1 MSLSPHEVGL
11 LSGIWKADVCVL
23 GIRDE
28 SLERN
33 PMQDFH
39 LQ

>member
-11 LSGIWKADVCVL
+11 LSAVWKADMCFRHQ
-23 GIRDE
+23 RDE

-39 LQ
+39 